1 MNTPKNI
8 LFVVHRYAPFPG
20 GSEYYVQNMAEEA
33 LARGHTVTV
42 LTGEHKAV
50 LGKHN
55 GVWVVD
61 NPTET
66 LNRQWD
72 LIVVHGGDVHMQNIV
87 HMHNFNIRSPIL
99 YMIIKPSNS
108 EVCLHG
114 MRFSDFLGYSTMAD
128 LNHIANA
135 GYLDKAR
142 RVRHG
147 IKTDEWMAESDS
159 CLDSYLD
166 REFVKEGDPYFV
178 SAGGFW
184 PHKAMK
190 ELADAWN
197 GSPIDAKLVIY
208 GYGMPENAPQQTD
221 KVRVITDAE
230 FDEVQWAIY
239 KSNGYIMNS
248 YEEGFGLVLL
258 EAMYNGVPWF
268 ARRTPG
274 AIKLQKHGFVYDSE
288 PELMEFIEYVYQ
300 DDDRDWWN
308 GIALDDY
315 FNNPCIECTGTEYV
329 IQNHSIGCTVDDI
342 EDVLIELDKRKW

>member
-20 GSEYYVQNMAEEA
+20 GSEYYTQQMAEEA

-42 LTGEHKAV
+42 LTGEHRAV
-50 LGKHN
+50 QGKHN

-87 HMHNFNIRSPIL
+87 HQHSFNIRSPIL

-108 EVCLHG
+108 DICMHG
-114 MRFSDFLGYSTMAD
+114 MRFSDFLGYSTVAD

-147 IKTDEWMAESDS
+147 IKMGDAISAPEAYMNRD
-159 CLDSYLD
+159 
-166 REFVKEGDPYFV
+166 FVKEDVPYFV
-178 SAGGFW
+178 SAGGFY
-184 PHKAMK
+184 PHKAMT

-197 GSPIDAKLVIY
+197 FSPIDAKLVLY

-221 KVRVITDAE
+221 QVRVITDAE
-230 FDEVQWAIY
+230 FDEVQWAIH
-239 KSNGYIMNS
+239 KSNGYILNS

-258 EAMYNGVPWF
+258 EAMYHSVPWF
-268 ARRTPG
+268 ARKTPG
-274 AIKLQKHGFVYDSE
+274 ALKLQKHGFVYDSE

-308 GIALDDY
+308 CVGMDNY
-315 FNNPCIECTGTEYV
+315 FNEYEGYRYV
-329 IQNHSIGCTVDDI
+329 VQNHSIGCTVDDI